1 MTEHAPRT
9 GYAPVNGLEMYYEI
23 HGSGEPLLLLHGAYG
38 SIDMWESILQS
49 LAEGRKVIAV
59 EFQGHS
65 HTADVDR
72 PFSFEQFADDTA
84 AVMEYLGIAQA
95 DIVGY
100 SMGGNTGLELVM
112 RHPDLVR
119 KLVAISPNHRSD
131 GYYPEILTMIQSITP
146 EVLAGSPMEV
156 AYLRNA
162 PNPGDWPKLVE
173 KLKQLNAQD
182 FAWPDEDLKGIVAPT
197 LVIFGDSDVVRPE
210 RAVELFRLLGG
221 GVPGDLT
228 GLPNSQLAVLP
239 GKTHISLVMEPTDLL
254 LAMITQFLAAPMP
267 EAA

>member
-1 MTEHAPRT
+1 MTDHALQT

-23 HGSGEPLLLLHGAYG
+23 HGSGEPLVLLHGAYG
-38 SIDMWESILQS
+38 TIDMWESILQS
-49 LAEGRKVIAV
+49 LAEGRQVIAV
-59 EFQGHS
+59 EFQGHG
-65 HTADVDR
+65 HTADVAR
-72 PFSFEQFADDTA
+72 PFSFEQFADDVA
-84 AVMEYLGIAQA
+84 ALMKCLAVSQA
-95 DIVGY
+95 DVVGF
-100 SMGGNTGLELVM
+100 SMGANTGLQLAI
-112 RHPDLVR
+112 RHPDLAR

-131 GYYPEILTMIQSITP
+131 GYYPEVLTMIETITP
-146 EVLAGSPMEV
+146 ELLAGSPME
-156 AYLRNA
+156 AAHHRNA
-162 PNPGDWPKLVE
+162 PNPGDWASLIE